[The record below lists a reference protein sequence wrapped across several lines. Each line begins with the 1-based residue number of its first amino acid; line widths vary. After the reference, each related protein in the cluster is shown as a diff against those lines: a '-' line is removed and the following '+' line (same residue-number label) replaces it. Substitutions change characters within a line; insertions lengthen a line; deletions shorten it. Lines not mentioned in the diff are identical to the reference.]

1 MGGRWWDRA
10 EGPARRWIRP
20 VLWVVVLLPA
30 LVLVTQLLTN
40 RLGANPIEELEHAS
54 GEMALRILIASLAVT
69 PLIRLSGWGWLIP
82 QRRFLGLAAFFWTVG
97 HLSVYTVL
105 DWFFDWSEIAKDILK
120 HLYITVGML
129 GFVLMLPLA
138 VTSTKGWIR
147 RMGGQKWNRLHRLA
161 YLAVVAGCVHF
172 VWAVKKDLTEPLI
185 YAAVAGSLLLFRV
198 LWRPRPP
205 QRGAPNGV
213 RV

>member
-10 EGPARRWIRP
+10 EGPARRWI
-20 VLWVVVLLPA
+20 VLLPA
-30 LVLVTQLLTN
+30 LVLVAQLLTN
-40 RLGANPIEELEHAS
+40 QLGANPIEELEHAS

-198 LWRPRPP
+198 LWRPRTSD
-205 QRGAPNGV
+205 RRASVTGG
-213 RV
+213 

>member
-10 EGPARRWIRP
+10 EAPVRRWIRP
-20 VLWVVVLLPA
+20 MLWVVVLLPA
-30 LVLVTQLLTN
+30 AVLVAQLLTN
-40 RLGANPIEELEHAS
+40 QLGANPIEELEHAS

-138 VTSTKGWIR
+138 ITSTKGWIR

-185 YAAVAGSLLLFRV
+185 YAAVAASLLLFRV
-198 LWRPRPP
+198 FWRPRTSD
-205 QRGAPNGV
+205 RRASVTGG
-213 RV
+213 